1 MTTSTDQKTYY
12 TELTDTLR
20 KYIEERFGFN
30 AMEMTTTEIIYHL
43 QQNGDRKM
51 MDELKGLFETA
62 DLVKF
67 AKHEALI
74 NENDMNLVNAI
85 NFIDQTKIEGQPT
98 EERIVPKLDESDRR
112 KQKNRMTIKTLLAI
126 IGIGVLGLLVYV
138 IYHVYLLVI

>member
-1 MTTSTDQKTYY
+1 M
-12 TELTDTLR
+12 
-20 KYIEERFGFN
+20 
-30 AMEMTTTEIIYHL
+30 
-43 QQNGDRKM
+43 
-51 MDELKGLFETA
+51 
-62 DLVKF
+62 KF

-112 KQKNRMTIKTLLAI
+112 KQKNRMTIKTLLSVIA
-126 IGIGVLGLLVYV
+126 IGVLGLLVYV

>member
-1 MTTSTDQKTYY
+1 M
-12 TELTDTLR
+12 
-20 KYIEERFGFN
+20 
-30 AMEMTTTEIIYHL
+30 
-43 QQNGDRKM
+43 
-51 MDELKGLFETA
+51 
-62 DLVKF
+62 KF

-112 KQKNRMTIKTLLAI
+112 KQKNRMTIKTLLAV